1 MLDFLLVV
9 VLDRDR
15 NRCCTVAELLYGLL
29 T

>member
-15 NRCCTVAELLYGLL
+15 NRCFSVAEFLNGLL